1 MNLTVKDFILG
12 DQYIGNILISNIP
25 VVGELLVKSE
35 EDVTVKLIETSSK
48 FTSEDGKEWDITV
61 SGIVKAGVATLK
73 LNVTGADLKD
83 GMILGF
89 SGDVTEEEAI
99 ARGKEANI
107 LALNFKGD
115 FEVVEQ
121 PALKAGD
128 TDLVLTV
135 KYGITDEAKKAM
147 PFTFTLSD
155 GATMLEPTEA
165 KLDLSGE
172 EEAVIKVLSQDK
184 KTTKEYT
191 VSLVVKLPSILYD
204 MEEWV
209 LENPEETD
217 EAKWLYAPG
226 PEGVWATSNKGAA
239 YVSTKCVFKSE
250 AEHTYSGKASVKIE
264 TKDTKPSSSFLEGLI
279 PRVTSGSLF
288 TGVFELNMFNPLNST
303 KFGVS
308 FDKEPLSV
316 SGYYKYAS
324 GTEFYE
330 VQAGN
335 KKGAPTLVPG
345 RKDKCAIGA
354 YLYEYDPADE
364 EVKKYN
370 SYLTGENIKK
380 SDRVI
385 AKAELEDGTEK
396 ASYTFFELNLKY
408 IKEYDSSKKYRL
420 AIIAS
425 SSAEG
430 DAYSGAP
437 GSVLYL
443 DDIEV
448 SYIPN

>member
-1 MNLTVKDFILG
+1 M
-12 DQYIGNILISNIP
+12 
-25 VVGELLVKSE
+25 
-35 EDVTVKLIETSSK
+35 
-48 FTSEDGKEWDITV
+48 
-61 SGIVKAGVATLK
+61 
-73 LNVTGADLKD
+73 
-83 GMILGF
+83 
-89 SGDVTEEEAI
+89 
-99 ARGKEANI
+99 
-107 LALNFKGD
+107 ALNFKGG

-121 PALKAGD
+121 PVLKAGD

-172 EEAVIKVLSQDK
+172 EGAVIKVLSQDK

-191 VSLVVKLPSILYD
+191 VSLVIKYPSVLYD

-209 LENPEETD
+209 VENTEVTD
-217 EAKWLYAPG
+217 ESKWIYVPG
-226 PEGVWATSNKGAA
+226 PEGIWGTSNKGAA
-239 YVSTKCVFKSE
+239 LAGAKCVSKSE
-250 AEHTYSGKASVKIE
+250 VEHTYSGKASVKIE
-264 TKDTKPSSSFLEGLI
+264 TKDTKPSPLLAGFI

-288 TGVFELNMFNPLNST
+288 TGFFDLDMSKPLKST

-345 RKDKCAIGA
+345 RKDKCAIGV

-396 ASYTFFELNLKY
+396 ANYTFFELNLKY

-430 DAYSGAP
+430 DAFNGAP